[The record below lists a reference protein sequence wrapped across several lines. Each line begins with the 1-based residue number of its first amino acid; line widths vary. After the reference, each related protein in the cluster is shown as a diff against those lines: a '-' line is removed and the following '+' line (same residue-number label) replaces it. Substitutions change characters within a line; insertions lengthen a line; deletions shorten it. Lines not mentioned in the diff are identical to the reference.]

1 MGRRFDVYAHL
12 LPYRRPLDARR
23 ELDGFLTS
31 ERRGHALL
39 LEGGRRPIKGGR
51 RQTERKHCDLC
62 RRVNALEDSSEILRV
77 GTFSSVHPQKTP
89 SQHTNTYERNRTTS
103 HTFTL
108 ASFSLHARSIAKMG
122 SRL

>member
-51 RQTERKHCDLC
+51 SQTERKHCAC
-62 RRVNALEDSSEILRV
+62 VAGVNALEDSSEILRL
-77 GTFSSVHPQKTP
+77 TYIFFFLHNTP

-108 ASFSLHARSIAKMG
+108 SLLSPFSRRNAKMERK
-122 SRL
+122 S